1 VKVLYATDGS
11 LAAVGAKEIMSKL
24 FSRRVEVTIASVTHS
39 WSLAPDHLLVQLDPI
54 DERRNDSISIVAAAA
69 AEIEEAGF
77 VVKTQVLE
85 GHPGHEIVKAARE
98 GDHDVILVGA
108 GSHRWLDNR
117 LLGSVSN
124 YVLHE
129 ADRSVLVVHEVS
141 ARPGRG
147 LVLVGVDGSPASFAT
162 VDLLVRL
169 LDPDVCDIEVLSVVS
184 LPVPAAIGTPM
195 LVGAYVP
202 SSELLGRERE
212 TLRERSET
220 YTAQAVGAFRVAGF
234 DVTSRVIEGAPSLAL
249 LEEARSMRADLVAV
263 GSRGVGSIRR
273 ALLGSVSDQ
282 TARHASA
289 ALVGR
294 SGA

>member
-98 GDHDVILVGA
+98 GGHDVILVGA

-184 LPVPAAIGTPM
+184 LPVPAAIGTPV